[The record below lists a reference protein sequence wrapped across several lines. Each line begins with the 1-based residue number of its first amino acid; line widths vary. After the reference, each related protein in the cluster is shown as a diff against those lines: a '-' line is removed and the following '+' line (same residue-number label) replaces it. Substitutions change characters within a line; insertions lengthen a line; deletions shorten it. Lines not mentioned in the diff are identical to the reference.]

1 MASRSSF
8 WSVNNIGNV
17 SAVGALA
24 LCPCLCL
31 CAAGLETPAGTE
43 MQIRLKTKV
52 STQTSKPK
60 DPVEAVVI
68 APVMVGDRFA
78 IPAGAVVR
86 GAVEKAAQ
94 SSKGDERSVLV
105 LNFTEIEIGGARL
118 KLAAQLTAVEN
129 ARESLDEQGRIN
141 GILASETVSGRL
153 DAGLNKLAEKSAG
166 FADILNTVKNT
177 VLKAPESDIAY
188 DAGVEMDLKLT
199 APLALKGPSGP
210 GPAAK
215 LKPIANEKALLDL
228 LTAEPFQTMA
238 QKPAKA
244 SDITNVM
251 LV

>member
-1 MASRSSF
+1 MASRSSY

-17 SAVGALA
+17 SAIGALA
-24 LCPCLCL
+24 LCL

-129 ARESLDEQGRIN
+129 ARESLDEQGQIN

-153 DAGLNKLAEKSAG
+153 DAGLNKLAERAPG
-166 FADILNTVKNT
+166 FAGILNTV
-177 VLKAPESDIAY
+177 
-188 DAGVEMDLKLT
+188 
-199 APLALKGPSGP
+199 
-210 GPAAK
+210 
-215 LKPIANEKALLDL
+215 
-228 LTAEPFQTMA
+228 
-238 QKPAKA
+238 
-244 SDITNVM
+244 
-251 LV
+251 